1 MGIFKNISDEHF
13 KILKWIIIFWT
24 VFSLIISL
32 LTILSIET
40 MVEVFFNQYNLNN
53 TLQLNNAYKA
63 ANKPMD
69 ERAERIE
76 QRGIQKRHNR
86 LSCLEW

>member
-1 MGIFKNISDEHF
+1 
-13 KILKWIIIFWT
+13 
-24 VFSLIISL
+24 
-32 LTILSIET
+32 

-69 ERAERIE
+69 ERAEKIE